1 MELNEMLAET
11 VVEPLLEEMVSNAYE
26 KVPPSAK
33 TVYNLIKTKGPLT
46 AKDIQNGCNLAP
58 RTVRYALKILL
69 DAHLIQRL
77 PNLKDMR
84 QNIYRT

>member
-1 MELNEMLAET
+1 MIADVVVKPELAVYKNI
-11 VVEPLLEEMVSNAYE
+11 
-26 KVPPSAK
+26 PPSAK
-33 TVYNLIKTKGPLT
+33 TVYDLIKDRGPIT
-46 AKDIQNGCNLAP
+46 AKDIQNGCKLAP

-84 QNIYRT
+84 QNIYRTIN

>member
-1 MELNEMLAET
+1 MIAEAIVEQELD
-11 VVEPLLEEMVSNAYE
+11 VDVYRGI
-26 KVPPSAK
+26 PPSAK
-33 TVYNLIKTKGPLT
+33 TVYDLIKNQGPIT
-46 AKDIQNGCNLAP
+46 AKDIQNGCKLAP

-84 QNIYRT
+84 QNIYRTTN

>member
-1 MELNEMLAET
+1 MGLMKMIADSVVKSELD
-11 VVEPLLEEMVSNAYE
+11 AYNNI
-26 KVPPSAK
+26 PPSAR
-33 TVYNLIKTKGPLT
+33 TVYDLIRDRGPIT
-46 AKDIQNGCNLAP
+46 AKDIQNGCKLAP

-84 QNIYRT
+84 QNIYRTTN

>member
-1 MELNEMLAET
+1 MSAIAEGVMET
-11 VVEPLLEEMVSNAYE
+11 TLEEKVLEAY
-26 KVPPSAK
+26 KNVPPSAK
-33 TVYNLIKTKGPLT
+33 TVYNLIKEKGPIT
-46 AKDIQNGCNLAP
+46 AKDIQNGCKLAP

-84 QNIYRT
+84 QNIYRATN